1 MPLLSPHH
9 HRFYSSLRSRA
20 KKEKLSIGSKLQ
32 AWSDK
37 GLLKSAAQLEDPN
50 FDEAPAA
57 DPTHVADQEHAEAV
71 EEPPAVLS
79 PRELA
84 LREYIELCSA
94 IKNGRVLETEVPPSK
109 SKKSKASAK
118 KRSKTDSEEEPTAS
132 EEPKVRKSRKKATSD
147 PEQISAN
154 PAAEPVPLVAES
166 LPASKPPRTRKR
178 SSPASSE
185 PKLQDVAPVDDQ
197 AETPSISLPDL
208 SALPDKW
215 QHSFEMNWTQARTN
229 LESKL
234 ADYDKELRGVNGFN
248 PFTPLDSA
256 STKFWISSFEWDSA
270 VNDCAAKY
278 IQSALVTKA
287 VLDPSSAVN
296 SSKAVVSPSSITFKP
311 LQREAINMALAGCDT
326 LLALATGGGK
336 TMCYVLPALL
346 EVGLTI
352 VISPLISLIQ
362 DQVTLLDSMGV
373 SAAGLSGQMAHEELE
388 GLYDQL
394 LLDNCPFKVVYATP
408 ERIAR
413 NARFMNTLVE
423 LKRRGKLQRIVI
435 DEAHCISEWG
445 HDFRKDYRRLSLL
458 KERMPDV
465 PIMAVT
471 GTCTPTVRQDIA
483 EQLSLAFSD
492 SKRTPTAYRQAPPSM
507 HIAESARISK
517 TRPLGRYYV
526 LQTSF
531 NRPNLWFQVA
541 QKSPETPM
549 ADMLYYILNQGL
561 SQDCGI
567 IFTMTTN
574 DAERLAEFFAE
585 QGLSTTFYHGGMSP
599 QARQVSHAKWT
610 RGEAKLMCTT
620 VAFGMGIDKSNVRY
634 VLHST
639 MPTSLEAY
647 YQQAGRAGRDGDS
660 ADCVLFFQYK
670 DRIKLEHVIKLHAH
684 IAQQRQRV
692 SEIYKLKEEAEKKL
706 LSEVRKANK
715 RKSKSKTSKQ
725 SESTTEAGGGANGRQ
740 LDDGKEILVKADDF
754 DSEGFDSSMNIVD
767 IVDIPEGESGLVRLL
782 RADGSELLFNG
793 FHPDYNSDVSEV
805 VTLED
810 DPIDA
815 FVRQI
820 KTEKLDDVTSF
831 CREKTTC
838 RRIHLMRFFGER
850 FSKQQCDHTCD
861 VCHPSTAR
869 VTSKLT
875 RKGKSQWESLK
886 GAREKRKAESV
897 SKPLVPI
904 VAKLHAAIQVQED
917 ELNREANAISQRA
930 DEAEYERQTSRK
942 GRPAIP
948 SRVGASSPLARKQ
961 RKPRFSVL
969 GDPADYEIIREQL
982 EQVEFKPKRKTAPP
996 PPPVTH
1002 PLVASL
1008 STPPSQLQESL
1019 ERSKSSLVNMLSS
1032 LAAKDENS
1040 SISAPLAAT
1049 PSTDSDDAP
1058 SGLDKLLDSI
1068 TKVSEAKALRR
1079 SAARNRKMSGGR
1091 FSTKRHV
1098 TQVEDE
1104 DGYIRTQTAFSRDF
1118 GSGDAFVD
1126 EEAEEIAPRK
1136 IIAPSAPI
1144 RAPEPIALIRPAV
1157 RASEPST
1164 EETLTKSSV
1173 SDADSN
1179 EVRSTAFDSQRLA
1192 EVRDACYLIAQDR
1205 GTSAKNVMSQRMMKE
1220 LVEAKPQTLLQLA
1233 AVKGIGPRRAQWFA
1247 QFLLP
1252 IFKE

>member
-1 MPLLSPHH
+1 M
-9 HRFYSSLRSRA
+9 
-20 KKEKLSIGSKLQ
+20 
-32 AWSDK
+32 
-37 GLLKSAAQLEDPN
+37 KSAAQLESPN
-50 FDEAPAA
+50 FDDAPAPA
-57 DPTHVADQEHAEAV
+57 PTPVEDQDTSEATI
-71 EEPPAVLS
+71 EPPKILS
-79 PRELA
+79 PRENA
-84 LREYIELCSA
+84 LKEYVELCNA
-94 IKNGRVLETEVPPSK
+94 IKNGRVLEADVPASK
-109 SKKSKASAK
+109 SKKSKASSK
-118 KRSKTDSEEEPTAS
+118 KTSKVSPEEVSTTS
-132 EEPKVRKSRKKATSD
+132 EEPKVKRSRKKASLES
-147 PEQISAN
+147 PQISAN
-154 PAAEPVPLVAES
+154 PPADSVPPIAV
-166 LPASKPPRTRKR
+166 PPTTSKPTRTRKR
-178 SSPASSE
+178 SPATDSNPTPQEGAQMDE
-185 PKLQDVAPVDDQ
+185 PT
-197 AETPSISLPDL
+197 ETPSIPLPDL

-215 QHSFEMNWTQARTN
+215 QHSFEMDWTQARTN
-229 LESKL
+229 LEAKL
-234 ADYDKELRGVNGFN
+234 VDYDKELRGIKNFN
-248 PFTPLDSA
+248 PFTPLDA
-256 STKFWISSFEWDSA
+256 TNAKFWSSSFDWDSA
-270 VNDCAAKY
+270 VNACAAKY
-278 IQSALVTKA
+278 IQSAQISKA
-287 VLDPSSAVN
+287 VLDPSSASN
-296 SSKAVVSPSSITFKP
+296 FSKTPVTPSSVTFKP
-311 LQREAINMALAGCDT
+311 LQREAINMALSGADT

-413 NARFMNTLVE
+413 NARFMNTLIE

-458 KERMPDV
+458 KERMPEV

-483 EQLSLAFSD
+483 EQLNLAFSD
-492 SKRTPTAYRQAPPSM
+492 SNRSPKAYPQAPPSI
-507 HIAESARISK
+507 HIAEGARISK
-517 TRPLGRYYV
+517 NRPLNRYYV

-561 SQDCGI
+561 TQECGI

-599 QARQVSHAKWT
+599 QARQVSHAKWA

-647 YQQAGRAGRDGDS
+647 YQQAGRAGRDGES

-715 RKSKSKTSKQ
+715 RKSRSKASK
-725 SESTTEAGGGANGRQ
+725 ESLSAAKAEEDADGA
-740 LDDGKEILVKADDF
+740 LPSDGQAKILRADDF
-754 DSEGFDSSMNIVD
+754 DSEGFDSAMNIVD
-767 IVDIPEGESGLVRLL
+767 IIDIPEGESGLARLL

-838 RRIHLMRFFGER
+838 RRILLMRFFGEK

-861 VCHPSTAR
+861 ICHPSTAR

-875 RKGKSQWESLK
+875 RKGKSQWETLK
-886 GAREKRKAESV
+886 GAREKRKAETV

-917 ELNREANAISQRA
+917 EMNREANARSKRA

-942 GRPAIP
+942 GRPAVP
-948 SRVGASSPLARKQ
+948 SRVGQSSPLARKQ
-961 RKPRFSVL
+961 RKSRFSVL

-982 EQVEFKPKRKTAPP
+982 EQVEFKPKRKPTSL

-1008 STPPSQLQESL
+1008 SQAPNDIQEALSRPKTSIVDMIGSL
-1019 ERSKSSLVNMLSS
+1019 AVKEEKLSS
-1032 LAAKDENS
+1032 
-1040 SISAPLAAT
+1040 SAPLAT
-1049 PSTDSDDAP
+1049 GSVDDSDSAP
-1058 SGLDKLLDSI
+1058 SGLDKLFDSI
-1068 TKVSEAKALRR
+1068 SKVSEAKALRR
-1079 SAARNRKMSGGR
+1079 SAAKNRKMSGGR

-1118 GSGDAFVD
+1118 GSGDAFLD
-1126 EEAEEIAPRK
+1126 EEPEIVIPRK
-1136 IIAPSAPI
+1136 IIASTAPTHTP
-1144 RAPEPIALIRPAV
+1144 APLSTLRPATP
-1157 RASEPST
+1157 SLEPT
-1164 EETLTKSSV
+1164 EDLRSSKSSG
-1173 SDADSN
+1173 DGND
-1179 EVRSTAFDSQRLA
+1179 EMRSTAFDSQKLS
-1192 EVRDACYLIAQDR
+1192 EVRDACQLIAQDR

-1220 LVEAKPQTLLQLA
+1220 LVEANPQTVLQLA